1 MSTTNER
8 KKKEQRLWIHL
19 VHMFEP
25 RDVVGHVRNF
35 VKIDFSE
42 LVTNFKS
49 SRENK
54 SFQCSKILTLIS

>member
-1 MSTTNER
+1 MSLGVSTTNER

-49 SRENK
+49 SR
-54 SFQCSKILTLIS
+54 